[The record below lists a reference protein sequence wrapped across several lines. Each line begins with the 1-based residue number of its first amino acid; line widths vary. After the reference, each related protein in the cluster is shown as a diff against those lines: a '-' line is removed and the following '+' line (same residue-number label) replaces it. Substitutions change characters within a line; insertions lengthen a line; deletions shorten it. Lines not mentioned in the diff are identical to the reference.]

1 MSRVPADTVLLRLAL
16 AAVIAVP
23 LSGCGGDDN
32 AGQAVVPPTTPAPQA
47 ATTSTTPPAPTPS
60 TPTSPGA
67 VAPKAE
73 GKATDEEPAAA
84 APSPNT
90 PTVSETP
97 ESAKKASPKK
107 ASADEVAGDMKKVH
121 DALKAKGFDPGKPIV
136 SDESSGALQIK
147 ETTIV
152 FFPSPKLA
160 AAQAARFKKVFEGS
174 PQFVTVD
181 RKANRLFLLSLPT
194 KPSAEQLDTY
204 RTIRQIANGAV

>member
-32 AGQAVVPPTTPAPQA
+32 AGQAVVPPTTPAPQT

-60 TPTSPGA
+60 TPTSPDA
-67 VAPKAE
+67 AKDSPDAAAAP
-73 GKATDEEPAAA
+73 DPAAA
-84 APSPNT
+84 APKSGNAP
-90 PTVSETP
+90 VISETP
-97 ESAKKASPKK
+97 ASVKKASPKK
-107 ASADEVAGDMKKVH
+107 SSSDEIAGDMKKVH
-121 DALKAKGFDPGKPIV
+121 DALKGEGFDPGKPIV
-136 SDESSGALQIK
+136 SDESSGALQVK

-160 AAQAARFKKVFEGS
+160 AEQAARFEKVFEGS

-194 KPSAEQLDTY
+194 KPSDEQLENF
-204 RTIRQIANGAV
+204 RKIRKIANGAV